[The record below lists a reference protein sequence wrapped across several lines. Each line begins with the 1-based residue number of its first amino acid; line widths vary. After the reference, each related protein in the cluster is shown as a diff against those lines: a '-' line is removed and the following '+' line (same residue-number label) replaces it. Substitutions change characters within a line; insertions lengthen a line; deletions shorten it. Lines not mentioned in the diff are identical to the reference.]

1 MARNKGKKLLLL
13 AGIMSMVTA
22 ISVLITYGMNEPRK
36 QWNKTDSNAS
46 YTRSEKQIETIVT
59 SFYPMY
65 IATLNLTEGVE
76 GIKVENLMNQQVGC
90 PHDYQLTTGDMMKL
104 EQADMLIINGGD
116 MESYVE
122 EVASAYNNLIIV
134 DSSKNIS
141 LLEGSEHSHNH
152 EHEEEV
158 HEHEEDVSHN
168 EEDAHDHE
176 AYNGHI
182 WMDPTRYVLQLENI
196 TRELIANDSD
206 NEDKYEENLKAYKQ
220 RIMKVWNQYEK
231 LATTAKS
238 PVIIFHDAMEYLMA
252 SLGIEVAVCI
262 DIDGETSLSAGE
274 IAEVIE
280 EVKEHNIKVLF
291 IEAQFDTNIAASI
304 AKETGAKVY
313 VLDTMVSGEIK
324 KDAYINSLS
333 SNLTVLDEVFN

>member
-22 ISVLITYGMNEPRK
+22 VSVLITYGMNEPRK
-36 QWNKTDSNAS
+36 QWNKTDSNNS
-46 YTRSEKQIETIVT
+46 YTQSEKQLQTIVT

-90 PHDYQLTTGDMMKL
+90 PHDYQLTTGDMLKL

-122 EVASAYNNLIIV
+122 KVASTYKNLIIV

-141 LLEGSEHSHNH
+141 LLEGSEHTHNH
-152 EHEEEV
+152 DHEEEA
-158 HEHEEDVSHN
+158 HEHEEDINN
-168 EEDAHDHE
+168 EEDDVHEHE

-196 TRELIANDSD
+196 TRELIANDSA
-206 NEDKYEENLKAYKQ
+206 NEEKYEENLKAYKQ
-220 RIMKVWNQYEK
+220 RIRSVWNQYEK
-231 LATTAKS
+231 LASATKS
-238 PVIIFHDAMEYLMA
+238 QVIIFHDAMEYLMN
-252 SLGIEVAVCI
+252 SLGIEVAACI
-262 DIDGETSLSAGE
+262 DIDGETTLSAGE

-280 EVKEHNIKVLF
+280 EVKEHNIKILF
-291 IEAQFDTNIAASI
+291 IEAQFDTNIATSI

-313 VLDTMVSGEIK
+313 VLDTMVSGEMT

-333 SNLTVLDEVFN
+333 SNLAVLNEVFN